1 MPSFWNQVKS
11 VFQQAEQSS
20 PTQPAIHEII
30 SREVMREQAFER
42 WKTTAAK
49 ERMLAWLQ
57 EQYRVFTGS
66 GRQDEAVDFLDTP
79 STKGFVVHFFQTQ
92 YSKEEVIFFF
102 DYLKELILELGYR
115 SQISDR
121 RIFSRKQ
128 WVETQERHYL
138 KPRNNFTT
146 GERINQ
152 KFGNITIELEFRDD
166 AVRNLR
172 LRATIYKDAL
182 YEEAHSFGALMMA
195 LDV

>member
-20 PTQPAIHEII
+20 PAQPAIHEVI
-30 SREVMREQAFER
+30 SREAASEVAYER
-42 WKTTAAK
+42 WKNTAAK
-49 ERMLAWLQ
+49 ERMLAWLS
-57 EQYRVFTGS
+57 EQHRVFKGR

-102 DYLKELILELGYR
+102 DYLKELILALNYR

-121 RIFSRKQ
+121 RIFSRNQ

-138 KPRNNFTT
+138 KPRNTFTA
-146 GERINQ
+146 GEKIDQ
-152 KFGNITIELEFRDD
+152 KFGNITLELEFRDD
-166 AVRNLR
+166 QVRNLR

-182 YEEAHSFGALMMA
+182 YEEADGFSALMAA
-195 LDV
+195 LVA